1 MTATNPQT
9 RLAVSRSRLRL
20 HLQQWQSQQAPDAP
34 NPQQTWLDALRAEP
48 GTRVLLNALQL
59 WWAQQPWHQASA
71 AFAASVGQLLRPLAQ
86 RSPLLLVVG
95 AAALGSALVLLKPWR
110 WLSLSTLAAGLL
122 PQLLPKLLALLR
134 PLSWIDM
141 LNGWIQT
148 ASKSE
153 P

>member
-1 MTATNPQT
+1 MMPTHPQT

-20 HLQQWQSQQAPDAP
+20 HLQQWQSQQKPEAPDT
-34 NPQQTWLDALRAEP
+34 QRSWLDALQAEP

-71 AFAASVGQLLRPLAQ
+71 ALAASVGQLLRPLAQ

-95 AAALGSALVLLKPWR
+95 AAALGGALVLLKPWR
-110 WLSLSTLAAGLL
+110 LLSLTTLAAGLL

-141 LNGWIQT
+141 LNGWLQT
-148 ASKSE
+148 ANKPE

>member
-1 MTATNPQT
+1 VAHHT
-9 RLAVSRSRLRL
+9 
-20 HLQQWQSQQAPDAP
+20 H
-34 NPQQTWLDALRAEP
+34 QTWLDALRAEP

-71 AFAASVGQLLRPLAQ
+71 ALAASVGQLLRPLAQ

-141 LNGWIQT
+141 LNGWIHT
-148 ASKSE
+148 ASKTE

>member
-1 MTATNPQT
+1 MTATNPLT

-20 HLQQWQSQQAPDAP
+20 QMQQWQSQQIPDAHSAD
-34 NPQQTWLDALRAEP
+34 QTWLDALRAEP

-71 AFAASVGQLLRPLAQ
+71 ALAASMGQLLRPLAQ
-86 RSPLLLVVG
+86 RSPLLLVAG
-95 AAALGSALVLLKPWR
+95 AAALGGALVLLKPWR
-110 WLSLSTLAAGLL
+110 LLSLTTLAAGLL

-141 LNGWIQT
+141 LNGWLQSANKT
-148 ASKSE
+148 E